1 MEKMISLTWTV
12 GYMEQK
18 DGTPDKYIPATVPGA
33 VQLDIA
39 RAENYPALYFADN
52 YKKLNW
58 TEDLYYTYKTEFAK
72 PALSTGEKLYFI
84 SKGIDYQF
92 EIYLN
97 DYLIHAQEGMFSP
110 TDIDLTPYLEPDN
123 ELKIIVFPAPKKHRA
138 PADRTQASHVVKPAV
153 SYLWDWH
160 PRLIPLG
167 IWDDTYLEI
176 RPCNY
181 VRDINLN
188 YRLSE
193 DLTKVYITPEI
204 EGKNVTG
211 YFYKWHLVDQNE
223 QTCLESAGKLTPTLS
238 LPEMTLENPALW
250 WPHDHG
256 EPYLYQ
262 SVFELI
268 SPEGKLQQRITQK
281 IGFRRIQL
289 VMNEGSWSEPKEFP
303 KSRSVSPAQFE
314 INGRRIF
321 AKGSNWVNPEIFPG
335 TITME
340 RYTHLID
347 KAVEA
352 NFNIFR
358 IWGGGIINKEAFYE
372 LCDEKG
378 IMVWQEF
385 PLACNNYPD
394 DPHYL
399 SVLKQ
404 EATSILKRLRKHAS
418 ICLWCGGN
426 ELFNNWSGMTDQSLP
441 LRLLNSLCLEY
452 DPLVPF
458 NPTSPVMGMAHG
470 HYVFYDEGKE
480 VFQTMNQSHN
490 TAYTEFGIPGI
501 SSRQVLEEIIPADE
515 LWPPRPNSAW
525 EEHHAYGAWH
535 GQTWLCED
543 ILEKYFGKPK
553 SLDELIEQ
561 SQLLQ
566 CEGYK
571 AIFEEARRQKP
582 YCAMALNWCY
592 NEPWP
597 SAANNS
603 LLVYP
608 AVPKPAYYA
617 VGQSCRPVCSSARLS
632 KLVWQEE
639 ECFFAEIWML
649 NDKFEDMDDRK
660 VIVHLDTG
668 NERIVI
674 LKWHTGLIKNNTNL
688 AGPTARYKLPHMSGD
703 RFKLI
708 LEVENYPEYNS
719 EYTLLYRAHKK
730 KKGGT
735 AMMNVTD

>member
-1 MEKMISLTWTV
+1 
-12 GYMEQK
+12 
-18 DGTPDKYIPATVPGA
+18 
-33 VQLDIA
+33 
-39 RAENYPALYFADN
+39 
-52 YKKLNW
+52 
-58 TEDLYYTYKTEFAK
+58 
-72 PALSTGEKLYFI
+72 
-84 SKGIDYQF
+84 
-92 EIYLN
+92 
-97 DYLIHAQEGMFSP
+97 
-110 TDIDLTPYLEPDN
+110 
-123 ELKIIVFPAPKKHRA
+123 
-138 PADRTQASHVVKPAV
+138 
-153 SYLWDWH
+153 
-160 PRLIPLG
+160 
-167 IWDDTYLEI
+167 
-176 RPCNY
+176 
-181 VRDINLN
+181 
-188 YRLSE
+188 
-193 DLTKVYITPEI
+193 
-204 EGKNVTG
+204 
-211 YFYKWHLVDQNE
+211 
-223 QTCLESAGKLTPTLS
+223 
-238 LPEMTLENPALW
+238 
-250 WPHDHG
+250 
-256 EPYLYQ
+256 
-262 SVFELI
+262 
-268 SPEGKLQQRITQK
+268 
-281 IGFRRIQL
+281 
-289 VMNEGSWSEPKEFP
+289 
-303 KSRSVSPAQFE
+303 
-314 INGRRIF
+314 
-321 AKGSNWVNPEIFPG
+321 
-335 TITME
+335 
-340 RYTHLID
+340 
-347 KAVEA
+347 
-352 NFNIFR
+352 
-358 IWGGGIINKEAFYE
+358 
-372 LCDEKG
+372 
-378 IMVWQEF
+378 
-385 PLACNNYPD
+385 
-394 DPHYL
+394 
-399 SVLKQ
+399 
-404 EATSILKRLRKHAS
+404 
-418 ICLWCGGN
+418 
-426 ELFNNWSGMTDQSLP
+426 
-441 LRLLNSLCLEY
+441 
-452 DPLVPF
+452 
-458 NPTSPVMGMAHG
+458 
-470 HYVFYDEGKE
+470 
-480 VFQTMNQSHN
+480 MNQSHN